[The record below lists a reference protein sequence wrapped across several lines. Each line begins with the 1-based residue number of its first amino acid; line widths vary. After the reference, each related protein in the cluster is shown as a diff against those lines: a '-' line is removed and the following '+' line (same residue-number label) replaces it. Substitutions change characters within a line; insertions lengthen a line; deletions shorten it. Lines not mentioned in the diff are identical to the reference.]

1 MSRLVTRGIDLYT
14 VGELAGL
21 DGTGSADMPR
31 AERLPAGGG
40 RTVWFPSR
48 VTCGKPVGNVL
59 RESHVSRDPCTVS
72 GLPFVLLTRSSYHA
86 GSDVTDLEQ
95 DVRETSSARLAR
107 VVRWVASVCGVGYV
121 PVVSGTFGSLPG
133 LAIAILFFRWPWVL
147 AVLVAAG
154 IPIAMWAA
162 NHAEREGQ
170 EKDPRWVVVDE
181 TVGMMVALTFVR
193 GPWIIWP
200 AGFVLFRLFDIVKP
214 YPVGRAERLP
224 GGAGIVMDDVL
235 AGLYTN
241 LILRI
246 LLAGYATTVAA
257 SAWCG

>member
-1 MSRLVTRGIDLYT
+1 M
-14 VGELAGL
+14 
-21 DGTGSADMPR
+21 
-31 AERLPAGGG
+31 
-40 RTVWFPSR
+40 F
-48 VTCGKPVGNVL
+48 CN
-59 RESHVSRDPCTVS
+59 PCIVS
-72 GLPFVLLTRSSYHA
+72 GLAFVLVTGSSYHA

-95 DVRETSSARLAR
+95 DVRKTSRARRAR
-107 VVRWVASVCGVGYV
+107 VVRWVASVCGVGYA

-133 LAIAILFFRWPWVL
+133 LAIAILFFRWPWAL
-147 AVLVAAG
+147 AALAAAG
-154 IPIAMWAA
+154 IPIAVWAA
-162 NHAEREGQ
+162 NHAERDGQ

-224 GGAGIVMDDVL
+224 GGVGIVMDDVL

-241 LILRI
+241 LILQI
-246 LLAGYATTVAA
+246 LLASYAT
-257 SAWCG
+257 SAPHFAGYG